1 MDLSINNGEILA
13 LAWLW
18 SKTLVILLVALVA
31 GRFIREYLLRLG
43 ARKRMNVNIAA
54 LFGNLIQVGLFLL
67 AIVLILPMFGID
79 WTALLTVLG
88 AVGLAVSL
96 AFQDLLRNF
105 IAGIYILVERPFT
118 IGDEI
123 TVHTAPPIEGTV
135 QTLQMRIAI
144 LQSPDGVL
152 VVVPNNTL
160 FSTPIT
166 NHTAVNLQRDIIR
179 ISLSDADLNDA
190 RRSINEVLAGFPD
203 VASSPA
209 PSITVEES
217 SPALLKLRVEFWTPP
232 RLATSLAPQIVIGLR
247 GAFPTADIA
256 VVA

>member
-1 MDLSINNGEILA
+1 MDLSINNSELLV

-18 SKTLVILLVALVA
+18 IKALGLVLVALIA
-31 GRFIREYLLRLG
+31 GRLIREYLLRLG

-54 LFGNLIQVGLFLL
+54 LLGNLIQVGLLLL
-67 AIVLILPMFGID
+67 AIVLILPMFGVD

-88 AVGLAVSL
+88 AVGLAISL

-105 IAGIYILVERPFT
+105 IAGIYILIERPFT

-123 TVHTAPPIEGTV
+123 TIHTTPPIEGTV

-179 ISLSDADLNDA
+179 LSLGDADLNEA
-190 RRSINEVLAGFPD
+190 RQHVNTVLAGFPD

-217 SPALLKLRVEFWTPP
+217 SPTLLKLRIEFWTPP
-232 RLATSLAPQIVIGLR
+232 HMESSLAGQIVLSLR
-247 GAFPTADIA
+247 AAFPTADIA

>member
-1 MDLSINNGEILA
+1 MDLSINNGELLA

-18 SKTLVILLVALVA
+18 SKVLVILLVALVA
-31 GRFIREYLLRLG
+31 GRLLREYLLRLG
-43 ARKRMNVNIAA
+43 TRKRVNVNIAA
-54 LFGNLIQVGLFLL
+54 LLGNLLQVGLVLL
-67 AIVLILPMFGID
+67 ALVLILPMFGVD

-105 IAGIYILVERPFT
+105 IAGIYILIERPFT

-166 NHTAVNLQRDIIR
+166 NHTAVNMQRDIIR
-179 ISLSDADLNDA
+179 LTLSDTDLNEA
-190 RRSINEVLAGFPD
+190 RQHINAVLAGFPD
-203 VASSPA
+203 VAASPA

-232 RLATSLAPQIVIGLR
+232 HLESTLAGQIVLGLR
-247 GAFPTADIA
+247 AAFPTADIA
-256 VVA
+256 VLA